1 MNSSFN
7 LSTDLQDRSSS
18 ACAALRERYEQ
29 PVNGHCPP
37 GFFLHRASGINP
49 GRCRNGDARRR
60 VCRRCTACPPGIGAV
75 RPCGRRTDTVC
86 QPCEHGTS
94 YADLTSHDQPCLR
107 CTRCSQFAVVE
118 RNCTVMYDAT
128 CHRCRKGRLTKP
140 IYAFAAISKLI
151 VARSNTGLRNEIWQ
165 IR

>member
-1 MNSSFN
+1 VCCAERTLRTTGKRP
-7 LSTDLQDRSSS
+7 LSTRLLPSPRLQDQSWPMSK
-18 ACAALRERYEQ
+18 
-29 PVNGHCPP
+29 
-37 GFFLHRASGINP
+37 
-49 GRCRNGDARRR
+49 RRR
-60 VCRRCTACPPGIGAV
+60 PTAGVSPMHGVSARDRRR